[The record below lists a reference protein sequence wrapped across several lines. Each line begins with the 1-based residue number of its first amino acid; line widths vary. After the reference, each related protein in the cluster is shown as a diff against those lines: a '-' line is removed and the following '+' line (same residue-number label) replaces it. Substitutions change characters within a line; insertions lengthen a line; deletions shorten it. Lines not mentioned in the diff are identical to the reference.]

1 MLMVKDH
8 HSIKGRQTHAHDGR
22 GNRRAQFQGAAI
34 LFGLIL
40 CLPAFA
46 AESKHDK
53 DIRECKKAPPVM
65 QHPADLK
72 KAKQEAF
79 NKCMHGRG
87 YAVGKIRGK

>member
-1 MLMVKDH
+1 MRFAIML
-8 HSIKGRQTHAHDGR
+8 
-22 GNRRAQFQGAAI
+22 
-34 LFGLIL
+34 L
-40 CLPAFA
+40 AFVSLSALALAA

-53 DIRECKKAPPVM
+53 DVRECKKAPPVM

-79 NKCMHGRG
+79 NKCMHGKG